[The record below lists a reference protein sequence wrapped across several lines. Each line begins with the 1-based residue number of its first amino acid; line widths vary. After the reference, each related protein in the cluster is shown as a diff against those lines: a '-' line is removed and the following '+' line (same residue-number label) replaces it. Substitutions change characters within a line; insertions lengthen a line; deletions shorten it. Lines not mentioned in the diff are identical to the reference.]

1 MKRRISV
8 VLCVLL
14 AVIYLAVPIIS
25 ARAES
30 LTVTGI
36 PNSIEVGKEFTVSIS
51 VPKNI
56 GGTVFIEYSKEALKV
71 KNSPGA
77 DVGTGSTSYT
87 AFFNSSTESVT
98 FEAIAVPTE
107 NAYVNVY
114 MVDAEYSDVEPSVS
128 VPTVEK
134 YSKSFS
140 VTAKAKSG
148 DNSLKSLKVSN
159 AKLSPTFKS
168 NVTKYTTSVDY
179 SIKSVII
186 TAETSHREAQL
197 VSTTINGNPVNSG
210 APINLNVGD
219 NKVELVIKAA
229 NGSKATYTIVVTRKA
244 QESTPVTPP
253 EVDTPPTSE
262 ITPPEVN
269 EMLQW
274 NGEQLQPVET
284 IPQES
289 IPANFESTLLVV
301 NGQQLQGLTFTKGD
315 LKVLY
320 LNNTNGAGSLYVY
333 DEAQQTIYP
342 FIKLISEKGH
352 VIMLL
357 PDEQNAP
364 APEGFENCTFSIE
377 GKGLVSAYQLKEDIA
392 SEESEVNIR
401 DFYLIY
407 CMNDAGE
414 KGWYMYDSIEGT
426 YQRYIPIV
434 PSVQTGSDDVVDTD
448 LESKYTALEKELN
461 TAKMTQYIILAI
473 AAAVIFILLIVIIV
487 LAVKGRKKKDD
498 SFEDEKAN
506 QNEES
511 ENQEIRDAAV
521 AEEILAIEEA
531 LVMEKTLDKEEEE
544 DEFEIEFYEIEEQI
558 EEPVEEPEI
567 PVDNQEEVEVKDEP
581 EFLDLENAIL
591 DAIQEAQKEVEP
603 EQEPEIKIVRK
614 PKATDLTS
622 KLSSEKEA
630 DDDDLVFIDFD

>member
-1 MKRRISV
+1 MVPSEQFYANSLTISGVPSNVKIGDEFKLNITCPKGISAKITVEYDSKVISYVSGDNASGGNGLVIVTGGSWGEDIVKTNTITFKAIGAGKTTIKVSTDDATDIEGNIISLSGTSTTVTVDNQATDNPTEPQKSADNSLSSLKLSNATLSPSFKKSTTKYTATVAYDVTKV
-8 VLCVLL
+8 VVSAKTSNNK
-14 AVIYLAVPIIS
+14 AVI
-25 ARAES
+25 
-30 LTVTGI
+30 
-36 PNSIEVGKEFTVSIS
+36 
-51 VPKNI
+51 
-56 GGTVFIEYSKEALKV
+56 
-71 KNSPGA
+71 
-77 DVGTGSTSYT
+77 
-87 AFFNSSTESVT
+87 ESVT
-98 FEAIAVPTE
+98 DDGT
-107 NAYVNVY
+107 VN
-114 MVDAEYSDVEPSVS
+114 
-128 VPTVEK
+128 
-134 YSKSFS
+134 
-140 VTAKAKSG
+140 
-148 DNSLKSLKVSN
+148 LKVGEN
-159 AKLSPTFKS
+159 T
-168 NVTKYTTSVDY
+168 
-179 SIKSVII
+179 IKIVVR
-186 TAETSHREAQL
+186 AE
-197 VSTTINGNPVNSG
+197 NGV
-210 APINLNVGD
+210 
-219 NKVELVIKAA
+219 
-229 NGSKATYTIVVTRKA
+229 KATYTIVVTRKA
-244 QESTPVTPP
+244 QESTPV
-253 EVDTPPTSE
+253 
-262 ITPPEVN
+262 TPPEVN

-301 NGQQLQGLTFTKGD
+301 NGLQLQGLTFTKGD

-320 LNNTNGAGSLYVY
+320 LNNTNGAGSLYVN

-352 VIMLL
+352 VIVLL

-377 GKGLVSAYQLKEDIA
+377 GKGLVSAYQLKEDVA

-401 DFYLIY
+401 DFYLVY

-414 KGWYMYDSIEGT
+414 IGWYMYDSIEGT

-498 SFEDEKAN
+498 SFEDDKAN
-506 QNEES
+506 QNEEN
-511 ENQEIRDAAV
+511 ENQEIRDVAV

-567 PVDNQEEVEVKDEP
+567 PVENQEEIEVKDEP

>member
-1 MKRRISV
+1 MITIFFCNSAEHYYGDTGVSLSV
-8 VLCVLL
+8 
-14 AVIYLAVPIIS
+14 S
-25 ARAES
+25 S
-30 LTVTGI
+30 S
-36 PNSIEVGKEFTVSIS
+36 SIKIGNEVSVTVSIPS
-51 VPKNI
+51 DYSATIDVVFPANMLSFQSASSSEIGKNQI
-56 GGTVFIEYSKEALKV
+56 ANGRVTVSLSGILNLTSITIKFKSIASGEGTIDAEVIKAGNTMTEEAVNWSNVSRKIVVENQITDPGNGGGTTEPQKSDDNSLSSLKLS
-71 KNSPGA
+71 NATLSPSFKK
-77 DVGTGSTSYT
+77 STTKYT
-87 AFFNSSTESVT
+87 ATVAYDVTKVVVSAKTSNNKAVIESVT
-98 FEAIAVPTE
+98 DDGT
-107 NAYVNVY
+107 VN
-114 MVDAEYSDVEPSVS
+114 
-128 VPTVEK
+128 
-134 YSKSFS
+134 
-140 VTAKAKSG
+140 
-148 DNSLKSLKVSN
+148 LKVGEN
-159 AKLSPTFKS
+159 T
-168 NVTKYTTSVDY
+168 
-179 SIKSVII
+179 IKIVVR
-186 TAETSHREAQL
+186 AE
-197 VSTTINGNPVNSG
+197 NGV
-210 APINLNVGD
+210 
-219 NKVELVIKAA
+219 
-229 NGSKATYTIVVTRKA
+229 KATYTIVVTRKA

-352 VIMLL
+352 VIVLL

-401 DFYLIY
+401 DFYLVY

-498 SFEDEKAN
+498 SFGDDKAN
-506 QNEES
+506 QNEEN
-511 ENQEIRDAAV
+511 ENQEIRDVAV
-521 AEEILAIEEA
+521 AQEILAIEEA

-567 PVDNQEEVEVKDEP
+567 PVDNQEEIEVKDEP

>member
-1 MKRRISV
+1 MVPSEQFYANSLTISGVPSNVKIGDEFKLNITCPKGISAKITVEYDSKVISYVSGDNASGGNGLVIVTGGSWGEDIVKTNTITFKAIGAGKTTIKVSTDDATDIEGNIISLSGTSTTVTVDNQATDNPTEPQKSADNSLSSLKLSNATLSPSFKKSTTKYTATVAYDVTKV
-8 VLCVLL
+8 VVSAKTSNNK
-14 AVIYLAVPIIS
+14 AVI
-25 ARAES
+25 
-30 LTVTGI
+30 
-36 PNSIEVGKEFTVSIS
+36 
-51 VPKNI
+51 
-56 GGTVFIEYSKEALKV
+56 
-71 KNSPGA
+71 
-77 DVGTGSTSYT
+77 
-87 AFFNSSTESVT
+87 ESVT
-98 FEAIAVPTE
+98 DDGT
-107 NAYVNVY
+107 VN
-114 MVDAEYSDVEPSVS
+114 
-128 VPTVEK
+128 
-134 YSKSFS
+134 
-140 VTAKAKSG
+140 
-148 DNSLKSLKVSN
+148 LKVGEN
-159 AKLSPTFKS
+159 T
-168 NVTKYTTSVDY
+168 
-179 SIKSVII
+179 IKIVVR
-186 TAETSHREAQL
+186 AE
-197 VSTTINGNPVNSG
+197 NGV
-210 APINLNVGD
+210 
-219 NKVELVIKAA
+219 
-229 NGSKATYTIVVTRKA
+229 KATYTIVVTRKA

-352 VIMLL
+352 VIVLL

-401 DFYLIY
+401 DFYLVY